1 MNSISEE
8 EKESPRIILLIMN
21 CKKYQFKA
29 DLQRKTWLPL
39 IPKEIIYYHVLGDP
53 DLDSEFVFLEEERKL
68 IVKVEDDYNSL
79 PKKVIAAYNA
89 VFQTFEFQYIFKTD
103 DDQELKNIKFF
114 ETLTGILLPNEKEKD
129 NEDKNNEDKN
139 NEEKEKNNK
148 KENKVGK
155 RHYGGYVVDVEQPYL
170 SQYHK
175 IHPELPEHLPVYST
189 KYCSGRFY
197 FLSYAAIG
205 YLIRQREKIEQEYL
219 EDYAI
224 GLNLH
229 DFFKENLLL
238 LNTGKY
244 FREPTVP
251 L

>member
-1 MNSISEE
+1 MMESENT
-8 EKESPRIILLIMN
+8 KPFILLIMN

-129 NEDKNNEDKN
+129 NEDKEQ
-139 NEEKEKNNK
+139 NNK
-148 KENKVGK
+148 KENKVDK

-170 SQYHK
+170 SQYYK

-197 FLSYAAIG
+197 FLSYAAVG

-229 DFFKENLLL
+229 EYFKENI
-238 LNTGKY
+238 LNLKTDNYLVG
-244 FREPTVP
+244 
-251 L
+251 